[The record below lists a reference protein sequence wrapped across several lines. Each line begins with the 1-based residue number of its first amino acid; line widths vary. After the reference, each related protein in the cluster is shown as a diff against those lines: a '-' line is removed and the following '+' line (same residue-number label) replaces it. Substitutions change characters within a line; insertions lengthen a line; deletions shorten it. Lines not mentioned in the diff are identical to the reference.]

1 MSDMTIDQVRK
12 TIGDTLKAFQ
22 RRASISQ
29 AYHAVYQT
37 PAGQTVLHDLMRKG
51 GVLETSVEA
60 NDSRFYEGR
69 RSLALEICKELRW
82 SESEMIAL
90 ARETTK
96 DDLERL
102 VE

>member
-1 MSDMTIDQVRK
+1 MSINVQTAREA
-12 TIGDTLKAFQ
+12 IGKALKGFQ
-22 RRASISQ
+22 RRAAISQ
-29 AYHAVYQT
+29 AYHAVYET
-37 PAGQTVLHDLMRKG
+37 PAGRTMIHDLMLKG
-51 GVLETSVEA
+51 GILETSA
-60 NDSRFYEGR
+60 DASDSRFYEGR